1 MWVPSDGTGR
11 RDERGVTDILLLDSG
26 ERRIYTDNTLTSRHV
41 RIRIR
46 TYTNRGRG
54 SHPSVT
60 LTRHGY
66 LRVRIF
72 LLSHPFGI
80 TGYILVLRLLV
91 PYPFISRG
99 YGEQHRNDGISA
111 RTGPRRGRDPWPI
124 PSDPMG
130 LSESCRRY
138 AHIRPSIPRCVVTS
152 DKERVFGWRR
162 ICKCAKRY
170 RAPVRDPDARHHV
183 GHEANPVTVTVTWT

>member
-1 MWVPSDGTGR
+1 MPTWFDLQKKNAGGRGRGGGVWVPSDGTGR

-80 TGYILVLRLLV
+80 TGYILVLRLRV

-99 YGEQHRNDGISA
+99 YGEQHRNERWHQRSH
-111 RTGPRRGRDPWPI
+111 GP
-124 PSDPMG
+124 
-130 LSESCRRY
+130 
-138 AHIRPSIPRCVVTS
+138 TS
-152 DKERVFGWRR
+152 
-162 ICKCAKRY
+162 
-170 RAPVRDPDARHHV
+170 
-183 GHEANPVTVTVTWT
+183 WT